1 MARPTAAVY
10 RRRRLTALGILA
22 VLILLVV
29 SVLRGGGGSFDLT
42 QAQVR
47 KLELEAD
54 PAHLTLSYSGDL
66 LIHSPVWERAG
77 ALAGSSGGYDFAPLF
92 KELKPYVAG
101 VDIAY
106 CHFETPM
113 TPNPPATY
121 PIFNTPPELAKGA
134 EQAGW
139 DVCDTA
145 SNHSLDQGE
154 DGVDETIKAVG
165 GARLGQTG
173 SSAAADDL
181 DAVATAEA
189 SGITV
194 AYLACTTDTNGIPLP
209 KPWSVNLCKPDQLLQ
224 AAASARKAGADA
236 VIINVHWGGQIVP
249 EYQTEPSSGQTA
261 LAKKLLASKD
271 VTALVG
277 QGPHVIQPIETI
289 GDKYV
294 VYSEGNLLSNQG
306 AEAGLPENTQDG
318 YVALLKLVVDGHGE
332 KVTGVG
338 YVPTWVNHPDYT
350 VLPVGLALEKGEG
363 DAATLRASYERTVDV
378 VGSGDG
384 VKPVPAKLP

>member
-1 MARPTAAVY
+1 M
-10 RRRRLTALGILA
+10 
-22 VLILLVV
+22 
-29 SVLRGGGGSFDLT
+29 S
-42 QAQVR
+42 
-47 KLELEAD
+47 
-54 PAHLTLSYSGDL
+54 
-66 LIHSPVWERAG
+66 
-77 ALAGSSGGYDFAPLF
+77 
-92 KELKPYVAG
+92 
-101 VDIAY
+101 
-106 CHFETPM
+106 
-113 TPNPPATY
+113 
-121 PIFNTPPELAKGA
+121 
-134 EQAGW
+134 
-139 DVCDTA
+139 
-145 SNHSLDQGE
+145 
-154 DGVDETIKAVG
+154 
-165 GARLGQTG
+165 RLGQTG
-173 SSAAADDL
+173 SSASADEE
-181 DAVATAEA
+181 DAVATAKFD
-189 SGITV
+189 GITV